1 MADAVPGGTP
11 TAEPRSAPRPER
23 LHQESRESLFTF
35 MLFGLAGIVL
45 ILVLF
50 ATMQL
55 YFAVQEMVRFWVAE
69 QYVPLVNGAFY
80 LVVIVGGV
88 YLVLRLLRRGS

>member
-1 MADAVPGGTP
+1 MADPAPGGGP
-11 TAEPRSAPRPER
+11 PAGLPSDPRPER
-23 LHQESRESLFTF
+23 SRREFRESLSELVVT
-35 MLFGLAGIVL
+35 GLAGIVL

-55 YFAVQEMVRFWVAE
+55 YFAVQETIRYWVAD
-69 QYVPLVNGAFY
+69 QYLPLANGAFY
-80 LVVIVGGV
+80 LLVMVGGV

>member
-1 MADAVPGGTP
+1 MTDALPGGAP
-11 TAEPRSAPRPER
+11 PAGLPPSPRPER
-23 LHQESRESLFTF
+23 SPRESLFELVVT
-35 MLFGLAGIVL
+35 GLAGIVL

-55 YFAVQEMVRFWVAE
+55 YFAVQEAIRYWVAD

-80 LVVIVGGV
+80 LLVIAGGV

>member
-1 MADAVPGGTP
+1 MTDALPGGAP
-11 TAEPRSAPRPER
+11 PAGLPPAPRPER
-23 LHQESRESLFTF
+23 SHRESLFELVVT
-35 MLFGLAGIVL
+35 GLVGIVL

-55 YFAVQEMVRFWVAE
+55 YFAVQDGIRYWVADS
-69 QYVPLVNGAFY
+69 YVPLANGAFY
-80 LVVIVGGV
+80 LLVIVGGV